1 MTGIV
6 GTELEASVAQGVM
19 RGDRA
24 SLAAAYETLAQSV
37 MNLAMRIL
45 QNRSLAEE
53 VLQDTFVDLL
63 EKWQQIQ
70 SVDRIPAWVRSVA
83 TNHCLMKLRSPWMAR
98 QADVE
103 ADVVM
108 DASQASEL
116 PEEWPNIETAM
127 ATLSVDARTVIWL
140 HDVEGFTHKEIG
152 ELMGKTT
159 SFSKSQLAR
168 GYERLLAW
176 SQERANAKQAPK
188 EKGGGP
194 QHQDKHERIKN
205 ISASCSS

>member
-1 MTGIV
+1 MAGIV

-24 SLAAAYETLAQSV
+24 SLAAAYETLAQNV

-83 TNHCLMKLRSPWMAR
+83 TNHCLMKLRSPWIAR

-103 ADVVM
+103 ADVVL

-116 PEEWPNIETAM
+116 PEAWPNIEKAM
-127 ATLSVDARTVIWL
+127 ATLPADTRTVIWL

-152 ELMGKTT
+152 ELMG
-159 SFSKSQLAR
+159 
-168 GYERLLAW
+168 
-176 SQERANAKQAPK
+176 NAVN
-188 EKGGGP
+188 
-194 QHQDKHERIKN
+194 DR
-205 ISASCSS
+205 